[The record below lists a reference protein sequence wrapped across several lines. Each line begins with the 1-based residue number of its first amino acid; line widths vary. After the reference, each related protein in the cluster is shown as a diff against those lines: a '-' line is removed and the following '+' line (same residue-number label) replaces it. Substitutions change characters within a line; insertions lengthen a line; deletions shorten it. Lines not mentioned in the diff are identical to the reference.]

1 MACANTNLGY
11 EQIDKIFCSARDIFF
26 IGIGGI
32 SMSALAH
39 YSLGCG
45 KRVFGY
51 DMTRN
56 DACAML
62 EKRCYIKYCS
72 TPDSTSG
79 MDLVIYSTAIDESNL
94 EYKNAKRLGIPLIS
108 RANFLGYIMSRHK
121 CRLAICGAHGKST
134 TTAMLG
140 HIYNV
145 AQRSPCVF
153 CGAVMRGY
161 DSAFL
166 QGDGAFICEA
176 CEYLDAFLSLCP
188 DEIGVTGIDF
198 DHPDYFKNESDAIC
212 SFQKFV
218 SGARLVYL
226 NADNSACMGLKH
238 DRIITFG
245 IKNDADYMAKIVH
258 GVEKN
263 QFLVYYRGKELCT
276 CELDFL
282 GEHFV
287 YDALLAFA
295 IAHQNG
301 IDIPTICSAL
311 SSFEG
316 TKRRMELVLRLDG
329 VPIYEDYAHHPTE
342 IKASLNAL
350 KEMGYKRVLCIF
362 QPHTYS
368 RTFMLLERFMT
379 CFDDAHLLA
388 LLPTY
393 SAREKNAFGLDDLAL
408 SELLGATYI
417 NNVDKVVDFIKNSN
431 ADSVVL
437 MGAGDLLGLRDFLVK
452 NCSL

>member
-1 MACANTNLGY
+1 MACENTRIDY
-11 EQIDKIFCSARDIFF
+11 EQIDKIFKSARDIFF

-32 SMSALAH
+32 SMSSLAS
-39 YSLGCG
+39 YCIMCK

-56 DACAML
+56 DACAKL
-62 EKRCYIKYCS
+62 EGECFIKYCS

-108 RANFLGYIMSRHK
+108 RANFLGYVMSRHK
-121 CRLAICGAHGKST
+121 SKLAICGMHGKST

-145 AQRSPCVF
+145 AQKDPCVF
-153 CGAVMRGY
+153 CGAVMRDY

-166 QGDGAFICEA
+166 KGNGAFICEA

-188 DEIGVTGIDF
+188 DEIGITGIDF
-198 DHPDYFKNESDAIC
+198 DHPDYFKSEGDAVA

-218 SGARLVYL
+218 NGAQRIYL
-226 NADNSACMGLKH
+226 NADNGACMELKH
-238 DRIITFG
+238 DNILTYG
-245 IKNDADYMAKIVH
+245 IENQADYTAKIVH

-263 QFLVYYRGKELCT
+263 QFLVYYKGKELCK
-276 CELDFL
+276 CELDFF
-282 GEHFV
+282 GAHFV

-301 IDIPTICSAL
+301 INASTICSAL
-311 SSFEG
+311 STFSG
-316 TKRRMELVLRLDG
+316 TKRRMELVLRANG
-329 VPIYEDYAHHPTE
+329 VPIFEDYAHHPAE
-342 IKASLNAL
+342 ISASLNAL
-350 KEMGYKRVLCIF
+350 KDMGYKRVLCVF

-368 RTFMLLERFMT
+368 RTYYLLERFML
-379 CFDDAHLLA
+379 CFEGVYGLV

-393 SAREKNAFGLDDLAL
+393 SAREKNDLGLDDLRLA
-408 SELLGATYI
+408 SLLGATYI
-417 NNVDKVVDFIKNSN
+417 NNVDKVNDFINNSST
-431 ADSVVL
+431 DCVVL
-437 MGAGDLLGLRDFLVK
+437 MGAGDLLGLREYLAI
-452 NCSL
+452 NCNL